1 MYQASLG
8 FFSAAPVWYKNNIFR
23 QLRNLLYFC
32 PFLWFTYLMTTKQ
45 MQQYTQNFVLQ
56 KYGKYWFLLFFSI
69 LFEKIMFY
77 AQKKVKLW
85 IFSLISIIEK
95 NATNN
100 FFSSKYHR
108 RKIIISTF
116 LKCFTLHWL
125 EYLVHFFTLSTN
137 DDIKTPIFIARIYCI
152 GSFFKPKKILF
163 YIP

>member
-1 MYQASLG
+1 
-8 FFSAAPVWYKNNIFR
+8 
-23 QLRNLLYFC
+23 
-32 PFLWFTYLMTTKQ
+32 

-85 IFSLISIIEK
+85 IYSLISIIEK

-152 GSFFKPKKILF
+152 GSFFKPKKNPFLHSMKFPQMNIIYYATATLPEM
-163 YIP
+163 ICREVVTTMWMH